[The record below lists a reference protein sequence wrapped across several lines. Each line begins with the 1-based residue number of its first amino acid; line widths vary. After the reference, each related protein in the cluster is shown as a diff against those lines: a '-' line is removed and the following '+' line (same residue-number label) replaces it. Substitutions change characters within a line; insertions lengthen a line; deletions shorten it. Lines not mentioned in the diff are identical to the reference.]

1 MTLKLAV
8 LTAATA
14 FLSIGTVTA
23 AEPPEKKP
31 VASPAAAAEQT
42 VANPASG
49 FGSSTGMGPGGGTGS
64 ASSPAGGFGSP
75 VSGSGAGSQTFGGGF
90 NSQQTPGSGP
100 LSVKPSPGPGT
111 AGGPTG
117 ARP

>member
-1 MTLKLAV
+1 MKIKLAV

-14 FLSIGTVTA
+14 FLSIGPVTA
-23 AEPPEKKP
+23 ADPPERKP
-31 VASPAAAAEQT
+31 VASAAAGAEQP
-42 VANPASG
+42 NPVSG

-100 LSVKPSPGPGT
+100 LSVKPSPSPGT